1 MRGEG
6 EYAEQIRA
14 LFEVTCAKLGFS
26 RERRK
31 LSTAAWRGPR
41 LDVAATASPA
51 GQLSL
56 F

>member
-14 LFEVTCAKLGFS
+14 LFEASCAKLGLN
-26 RERRK
+26 RERVK
-31 LSTAAWRGPR
+31 LSTAAWRRPEGGDQSQP
-41 LDVAATASPA
+41 
-51 GQLSL
+51 QLNL